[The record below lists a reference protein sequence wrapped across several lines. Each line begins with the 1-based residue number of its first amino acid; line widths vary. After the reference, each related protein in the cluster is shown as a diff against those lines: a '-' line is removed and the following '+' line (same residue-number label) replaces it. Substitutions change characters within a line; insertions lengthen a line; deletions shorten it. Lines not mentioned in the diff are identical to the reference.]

1 MTRKT
6 FLLFLIACLF
16 AIQGWSQTL
25 LFEDFYNTTFPPN
38 GWTKLTGLASSAFG
52 GTAPT
57 TTSSGW
63 NRITTG
69 YGISQP
75 HAKINVFGTS
85 AKYWLVTPAI
95 DLGTGNSNYQLDFDL
110 ALTDYGNGDPIEATS
125 TADDKFMVII
135 STDNGATWS
144 QANATIWDTLGTN
157 YVYRNIP
164 NQGQRITIP
173 LGAYTGQ
180 IKIAFYAESTT
191 TGGDNDLHIGY
202 VHVGTPITCT
212 PITNITRVSST
223 TTSMDFSWTDSGYSS
238 SWIINYKAYDDTI
251 WHQEEAFSNPY
262 TIQNMLPGTMYQV
275 YIKAICN
282 GTDTSYVVERPLFGT
297 QCETITVY
305 PWNEGFENTWFT
317 SSGLYAEARPYC
329 WINING
335 GNSTYKWRSTS
346 TAAYVHSGSKSAQM
360 YGGTTAT
367 NVNSDWLISPIVSL
381 YGNEGLKF
389 WTKGY
394 NTESTSE
401 TNINDLSVYIYD
413 VSANGDIDDFSD
425 TTLFTQIMPST
436 IIPQAIWSEY
446 VVNLSHFTGDY
457 RIAFVR
463 NSRNAGNLMSI
474 DDISIQELATCLRPT
489 MVSIIDST
497 LNPNDVEVTWTPGND
512 YDASWYLYYKP
523 EGATEYDSTL
533 VLSSPYM
540 LNGLI
545 ADTTYNI
552 YMRTDCSSELSEATS
567 PINFTTPCNTITSL
581 PLIENF
587 DNYGTTSTSYMD
599 CWKKSG
605 TSSNPYPSTSYKVSG
620 VASLYFYA
628 SGTGAYSTAI
638 SPKIDA
644 SIPINTLRANF
655 KLRKTTSSYYMTVGI
670 MSNPLEASSFDSI
683 TTVSPSN
690 TTSFEDFEVLFNS
703 YQGNGQYIAFKVS
716 RDSVTNG
723 MYMDDLVISVIPSC
737 ARPQNPTT
745 TSTTTNTATI
755 EWTNGN
761 STDAAWWIYYKPT
774 TSTTWD
780 SISAS
785 TNPYTL
791 QNLLSGTYY
800 DFYVKTDCSP
810 EFSDPSITTSFLTLC
825 ETVNNFPYT
834 ENFDALGSTAGQYPI
849 CWSRPIMY
857 SGYPKTSVTASRVHS
872 APASLEIHSASDS
885 VASYAITPQLD
896 ADINLLKVNFWLQAS
911 NAINSGIIQ
920 VGVMS
925 DANDTSTFEL
935 VSTIQPTST
944 EYIAYEI
951 LFNNTTLTGT
961 NKYIAFR
968 HYPISSSY
976 YYWLDDVVVDFIP
989 SCAAPGNI
997 TISNVTTSDAEIS
1010 WQNANQNDYAWWL
1023 YFKPI
1028 NQTSFDSI
1036 YVTSNPFILPNLTS
1050 ANGYEI
1056 FMATDCNGEIS
1067 TYSELKTFYAGCDII
1082 TSFPWFEGFEDNWVI
1097 ANEFGNMNAPICW
1110 TNLNKGAGATH
1121 YWQRG
1126 TTRRTGSGAAYI
1138 PTGSNDMNND
1148 WLISPKMSLTGN
1160 QRLRFWIQNSTATT
1174 ADKDEISVWISDA
1187 DLMINTASVGD
1198 YDSIPGFTQIYQDSI
1213 LTGPWQEIELN
1224 LSQYSGNRYIAFARR
1239 NEPHNGLNLR
1249 LDDVSVLDIPLCDRP
1264 TNLTLS
1270 NITTNSVDISWTPAN
1285 TTNNSWYIYYDNGT
1299 QLDSTLVTSSPYT
1312 LQGIDHSTLYTLYMK
1327 SNCGTTISESTN
1339 PQQFRTNCDII
1350 TTLPWTENFDTYET
1364 GTGTFPNCWNRITTN
1379 ATYPYISTTNV
1390 TAPGSLYF
1398 YVSVA
1403 ANDELAISPEFD
1415 STISLNTLMVRFNLR
1430 SSSLL
1435 LPVILGVVTNPNDA
1449 STFTPLD
1456 SIFVST
1462 INTWEEFD
1470 VNLNNYTGTGRH
1482 IAFRVKSIT
1491 GSVYIDNILVQTMP
1505 TCTRPNIPTVS
1516 NITQT
1521 SAVIAWTDPNINNT
1535 LYDVYY
1541 RILGTTTWNIDQSST
1556 NPHTIQNLA
1565 HSAQYEVAV
1574 ATNCG
1579 TEISE
1584 LSAIK
1589 TFQTECGVNTLPT
1602 SVESFIT
1609 VPGVCWT
1616 RFTGLLS
1623 ETTDATLTSST
1634 AGWLAN
1640 SYVTPHNIRVNL
1652 YNTNQNYWLVSPT
1665 IDLGDGTIPAQ
1676 LEFDVFATDYNSI
1689 APLEY
1694 PWENDKKFIVLI
1706 STDNGTT
1713 WNYSNK
1719 LIRWDNSGADS
1730 VLNNIPNTP
1739 QHISIQLT
1747 NQSGVNYT
1755 GQVKFAFY
1763 AESTVNGDAD
1773 NDLHIDNFQVNYF
1786 GLLPCDEPTSVVVN
1800 NITSSSAQINW
1811 VAGSNETNWQIRL
1824 GTSGA
1829 PIDLT
1834 SNTYTFNNLIP
1845 STNYVVYVRAYCGV
1859 LYSEWVPSTLFT
1871 TQEGILAPV
1880 VTTLPANNQTHASAT
1895 LNASYVIGNETIL
1908 SKGFAYKVS
1917 TTPIWIIQNV
1927 TDTSTTFSYSATQL
1941 TSNSNY
1947 EVKAFVVTPTDTT
1960 FGNIVNFTTL
1970 PVVLPIVSTDSV
1982 SEISQTSATFY
1993 GTITQNTEGIEAR
2006 GFEYKLTTEQW
2017 EDAINISAI
2026 GVNSITANPT
2036 TLTQGRMYDVRAY
2049 ARTASATS
2057 YGSVISFGTLSL
2069 GQVSTNAPDQGTIL
2083 DHSVTLSGTII
2094 STGNALPS
2102 NIQVGFVYSTT
2113 SNPIIGGNGVIQ
2125 EPVIYNQNMTDFT
2138 KNITN
2143 LLSNTNY
2150 FFKSYLINTIGTVYG
2165 NEVDFM
2171 TLTLQATQGKE
2182 ISVMMYPN
2190 PATSETKLIVNGVSE
2205 ETKISLSDVQGR
2217 IINTTNTKAVNGVVE
2232 HTINLDK
2239 LAKGVYYVRIQNSQ
2253 INKTQKL
2260 IVK

>member
-1 MTRKT
+1 T
-6 FLLFLIACLF
+6 
-16 AIQGWSQTL
+16 
-25 LFEDFYNTTFPPN
+25 
-38 GWTKLTGLASSAFG
+38 

-57 TTSSGW
+57 TTTSGW
-63 NRITTG
+63 GRVTTNF
-69 YGISQP
+69 GISQH
-75 HAKINVFGTS
+75 HAKINIYGTTP
-85 AKYWLVTPAI
+85 KYWLVTPTI
-95 DLGTGNSNYQLDFDL
+95 DLGTGNSNYQLDFNL
-110 ALTDYGNGDPIEATS
+110 ALTDYGNGDSIEAKSTS
-125 TADDKFMVII
+125 DDIFMVII

-144 QANATIWDTLGTN
+144 QANAIIWDTLGTN

-164 NQGQRITIP
+164 REGQHITIP
-173 LGAYTGQ
+173 LGTYTGQ
-180 IKIAFYAESTT
+180 IKIAFYGESTV
-191 TGGDNDLHIGY
+191 TGGDNDLHIGNI
-202 VHVGTPITCT
+202 HVGTPITCF
-212 PITNITRVSST
+212 PITNITRLSST
-223 TTSMDFSWTDSGYSS
+223 TTSMDLSWTDSGSAA
-238 SWIINYKAYDDTI
+238 SWLINYKAYDDTI
-251 WHQEEAFSNPY
+251 LHQEEAFSIPY
-262 TIQNMLPGTMYQV
+262 TIQNLLPGTMYQV
-275 YIKAICN
+275 YIQALCN
-282 GTDTSYVVERPLFGT
+282 GTDTSIVLERPLFAT
-297 QCETITVY
+297 QCETVTVY
-305 PWNEGFENTWFT
+305 PWTESFENTWFT
-317 SSGLYAEARPYC
+317 SSGLYTEARPYC
-329 WINING
+329 WMNING
-335 GNSTYKWRSTS
+335 GSSANKWRSTT
-346 TAAYVHSGSKSAQM
+346 TAGYVHSGSKSAQM

-367 NVNSDWLISPIVSL
+367 SMNSDWLISPIVSL
-381 YGNEGLKF
+381 YGYQGLKF
-389 WTKGY
+389 WAKGY
-394 NTESTSE
+394 NTENSSATY
-401 TNINDLSVYIYD
+401 INDLSVYIYD
-413 VSANGDIDDFSD
+413 VTTNGDIDDFSD

-436 IIPQAIWSEY
+436 IIPQVVWSEY
-446 VVNLSHFTGDY
+446 VVNLSQFVGDY

-474 DDISIQELATCLRPT
+474 DDVSIDELSLCIRPT
-489 MVSIIDST
+489 TVAIIDST
-497 LNPNDVEVTWTPGND
+497 LTANEVEIEWTPGHD
-512 YDASWYLYYKP
+512 YDAAWYLYYKP
-523 EGATEYDSTL
+523 EGATDYDSIF
-533 VLSSPYM
+533 VNASPFQ
-540 LNGLI
+540 LTNLI
-545 ADTTYNI
+545 ADTTYSV
-552 YMRTDCSSELSEATS
+552 YMRTDCSSELSLPSS
-567 PINFTTPCNTITSL
+567 PIYFTTPCNAITTI
-581 PLIENF
+581 PLVENF
-587 DNYGTTSTSYMD
+587 DDYGTGSSNYMD
-599 CWKKSG
+599 CWKKLG
-605 TSSNPYPSTSYKVSG
+605 TSTNPYPSTTYEVSG

-628 SGTGAYSTAI
+628 SGAGAYSIAI
-638 SPKIDA
+638 SPQFDQT
-644 SIPINTLRANF
+644 IPVNSLRANF
-655 KLRKTTSSYYMTVGI
+655 KLRKSSA
-670 MSNPLEASSFDSI
+670 ASSLTIGVMTNPADASTFDSI
-683 TTVSPSN
+683 TAVSPIS
-690 TTSFEDFEVLFNS
+690 TTAFEDFEVLLNS
-703 YQGNGQYIAFKVS
+703 YQGTGRYIAFKVAYYGS
-716 RDSVTNG
+716 TNTI
-723 MYMDDLVISVIPSC
+723 YMDDLVISAIPAC
-737 ARPQNPTT
+737 ARPQNPIDTN
-745 TSTTTNTATI
+745 STINSI
-755 EWTNGN
+755 DLSWTNGH
-761 STDAAWWIYYKPT
+761 STDASWWIFYKQN
-774 TSTTWD
+774 TSSLWD
-780 SISAS
+780 SINVF

-791 QNLLSGTYY
+791 QNLSSSTIYDYY
-800 DFYVKTDCSP
+800 IKTDCSD
-810 EFSDPSITTSFLTLC
+810 ELSEQSDLSSFTTACDIVSI
-825 ETVNNFPYT
+825 FPYT
-834 ENFDALGSTAGQYPI
+834 ENFDNLGSTAGQYPL
-849 CWSRPIMY
+849 CWERPIMY
-857 SGYPKTSVTASRVHS
+857 SGYPNTSVSATRVHS
-872 APASLEIHSASDS
+872 APASLEIHSALT
-885 VASYAITPQLD
+885 APSYAVTPELGE
-896 ADINLLKVNFWLQAS
+896 DINLLKVNFWLKAENIVS
-911 NAINSGIIQ
+911 SGRMEI
-920 VGVMS
+920 GVMS

-944 EYIAYEI
+944 DYIEYEI
-951 LFNNTTLTGT
+951 LFNNTILNGT

-968 HYPISSSY
+968 HFPISTIY

-989 SCAAPGNI
+989 PCAAPGNI

-1028 NQTSFDSI
+1028 NQTTFDSI

-1067 TYSELKTFYAGCDII
+1067 PYSEVKTFYAGCDMI
-1082 TSFPWFEGFEDNWVI
+1082 TLFPWFEGFEDNWVI
-1097 ANEFGNMNAPICW
+1097 ANEFGNMNAPLCW

-1148 WLISPKMSLTGN
+1148 WLISPKISLTGN
-1160 QRLRFWIQNSTATT
+1160 QRLRFWILNSTATT
-1174 ADKDEISVWISDA
+1174 EDKDEISVWISDA

-1270 NITTNSVDISWTPAN
+1270 NITTNSVDIAWTPAN
-1285 TTNNSWYIYYDNGT
+1285 TTDNSWYIYYDNGI

-1312 LQGIDHSTLYTLYMK
+1312 LQAIDHSTLYTIYMK
-1327 SNCGTTISESTN
+1327 TNCGTTISESTN

-1350 TTLPWTENFDTYET
+1350 TTLPWTENFDTYGT

-1379 ATYPYISTTNV
+1379 STYPYVSTTNV
-1390 TAPGSLYF
+1390 SAPGSLYF

-1415 STISLNTLMVRFNLR
+1415 STISLNSLMVRFNMR
-1430 SSSLL
+1430 SSKTT
-1435 LPVILGVVTNPNDA
+1435 LPLIIGVMTNPTDLL
-1449 STFTPLD
+1449 SFTPLD

-1470 VNLNNYTGTGRH
+1470 VNLNNYTGIGRH

-1491 GSVYIDNILVQTMP
+1491 GSVYIDNILVQTIP

-1516 NITQT
+1516 NISQN
-1521 SAVIAWTDPNINNT
+1521 SAEIAWTDPNINNT

-1589 TFQTECGVNTLPT
+1589 TFQTECGASTLPT
-1602 SVESFIT
+1602 LVESFIT

-1676 LEFDVFATDYNSI
+1676 LEFDVFATDFNSI
-1689 APLEY
+1689 SPLEY

-1719 LIRWDNSGADS
+1719 LMRWDNSGADS

-1763 AESTVNGDAD
+1763 AESSVNGDAD

-1786 GLLPCDEPTSVVVN
+1786 GLLPCAEPTSVVVS

-1811 VAGSNETNWQIRL
+1811 VAGANETNWQIRL

-1871 TQEGILAPV
+1871 TQEGILAPI

-1917 TTPIWIIQNV
+1917 TTPIWTIQNV

-1941 TSNSNY
+1941 TSNSTY
-1947 EVKAFVVTPTDTT
+1947 DVKAFVVTPTDTT
-1960 FGNIVNFTTL
+1960 FGDIVNFTTL
-1970 PVVLPIVSTDSV
+1970 PVVLPNVTTDSV
-1982 SEISQTSATFY
+1982 SNITQTSAIFY
-1993 GTITQNTEGIEAR
+1993 GTIQPNTEEIEAR
-2006 GFEYKLTTEQW
+2006 GFQYKLTTETW
-2017 EDAINISAI
+2017 EDAINISAT
-2026 GVNSITANPT
+2026 GVNSINSNPT
-2036 TLTQGRMYDVRAY
+2036 TLTSGNIYEVRAY
-2049 ARTASATS
+2049 ARTATATS
-2057 YGSVISFGTLSL
+2057 YGSVISFGTLAL
-2069 GQVSTNAPDQGTIL
+2069 GQVSTNSPDQETIL

-2094 STGNALPS
+2094 STGNELPS

-2113 SNPIIGGNGVIQ
+2113 SNPIIGADGVTQ
-2125 EPVIYNQNMTDFT
+2125 EPVTYTEDMTDFI
-2138 KNITN
+2138 KNITG
-2143 LLSNTNY
+2143 LQSNTDY
-2150 FFKSYLINTIGTVYG
+2150 FFKSYLTNTVGTVYG
-2165 NEVDFM
+2165 NEVNFM
-2171 TLTLQATQGKE
+2171 TLDIKDAQGKE
-2182 ISVMMYPN
+2182 ISIMMYPN
-2190 PATSETKLIVNGVSE
+2190 PANSKTNLIVTGVNG

-2217 IINTTNTKAVNGVVE
+2217 ILNTTNTKAVNGVVE
-2232 HTINLDK
+2232 QTINLDN